1 MNDNLRTIPMPP
13 MNPLKNDVGKPSGII
28 GVARD
33 VTEQRQA
40 EDAMRIK
47 DNAIASS
54 INAVVFCT
62 LNGQIT
68 YVNES
73 FIRMWGYNSEK
84 EILGRHHLEL
94 WEGKKKPLRVVEV
107 TLSKGSWIGE
117 LKGKRR
123 RDGFLFDVLLSS
135 SLVRNKAGKA
145 ICVMGSLL
153 DVTENKK
160 AERTLRA
167 RGADL
172 QIKTKSL
179 EEVNTALKVL
189 LKRREEDKTEI
200 EEKILANVKEL
211 VAPFLKKL
219 KSTKLDRRQ
228 LAYIDILESNLKN
241 IISPFSRKLSSAY
254 LNLTPTEIQVANLVK
269 QGKTAKEIAELMN
282 VSTWTI
288 EAHRKNV
295 RAKIGINNKKANLRS
310 CLLSLS

>member
-1 MNDNLRTIPMPP
+1 
-13 MNPLKNDVGKPSGII
+13 MNPLKDEAGNPSGII
-28 GVARD
+28 GLAMD
-33 VTEQRQA
+33 ATEQRQA

-47 DNAIASS
+47 DNAVASA
-54 INAVVFCT
+54 INAIIFCT

-73 FIRMWGYNSEK
+73 FIRMWGYNNEK
-84 EILGRHHLEL
+84 EALGRHHLEL
-94 WEGKKKPLRVVEV
+94 WDRKKKPLKVVEA

-123 RDGFLFDVLLSS
+123 DGSLFDVLLSS

-160 AERTLRA
+160 AERMLKQRE
-167 RGADL
+167 ADL

-179 EEVNTALKVL
+179 EEANTALKVL

-200 EEKILANVKEL
+200 EEKMLANVKEL
-211 VAPFLKKL
+211 VAPFLDKL

-228 LAYIDILESNLKN
+228 LVYIDILESNLKN
-241 IISPFSRKLSSAY
+241 IISPFSRKLSSTY

-288 EAHRKNV
+288 DAHRKNV

-310 CLLSLS
+310 YLLSLS